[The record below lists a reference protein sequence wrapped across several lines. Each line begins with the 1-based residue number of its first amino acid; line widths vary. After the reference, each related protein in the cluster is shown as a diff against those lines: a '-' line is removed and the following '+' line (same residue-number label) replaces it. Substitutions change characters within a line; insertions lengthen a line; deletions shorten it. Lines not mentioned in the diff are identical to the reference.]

1 MKKKKEKKNKE
12 KSDVG
17 TNEICRHKDA
27 KNDGLHNF
35 QEKEREMGEG
45 IK

>member
-1 MKKKKEKKNKE
+1 MTRKKVKKKKKKSE
-12 KSDVG
+12 VR
-17 TNEICRHKDA
+17 TNEICHQKDA

-35 QEKEREMGEG
+35 QEKEKEMGEG